1 MSECNSIETNNIYSN
16 LSDQIRLVEIN
27 KIKDYFNLEIQERR
41 ILSKKLSKYI
51 AALDYIDKTLIVL
64 SATTGGVSIIYFASV
79 IAAPAGM
86 ASASFTLVFSLTTEI
101 IKKVLKIKRN
111 KKKKH
116 NKIVM
121 LAKSK
126 LNNIEILI
134 PQALIDLEISHKVFE
149 TIVNE
154 KEKYEKNVFTT

>member
-1 MSECNSIETNNIYSN
+1 MSECNSIETNNMYSN

-51 AALDYIDKTLIVL
+51 AAFDYIDKTLIVL
-64 SATTGGVSIIYFASV
+64 SATTEGVSIIYFASV

-86 ASASFTLVFSLTTEI
+86 ASASFTLVFSLTTGI

-116 NKIVM
+116 NKIVI
-121 LAKSK
+121 LGKSK

-134 PQALIDLEISHKVFE
+134 PQALIDLEIRHKEFE